1 MEPLEAL
8 RGEFLRLGAGVRV
21 EDGRLIHFTPDEA
34 DAGTIL
40 KIDRGIQDHG

>member
-1 MEPLEAL
+1 LG
-8 RGEFLRLGAGVRV
+8 GELLRLGAWVRV

-40 KIDRGIQDHG
+40 EIDRGIQNHG